1 MAYSFLNWPKVYI
14 PHCAI
19 RNKNKNETL
28 WVKVTNGTVKN
39 IFENGMIP
47 KLIHKTAHH
56 SVEYIL
62 WAN

>member
-1 MAYSFLNWPKVYI
+1 MATHLNKWL
-14 PHCAI
+14 I

-28 WVKVTNGTVKN
+28 LDNVSNSTVKN

-47 KLIHKTAHH
+47 KLIKKKTAHH

-62 WAN
+62 